1 MRSRF
6 RQALSRRYLQFR
18 RPSPARALPADH
30 RAHRRHPAA
39 GRSVTVNPS
48 PGAWQIP
55 RYLEARRGRLF
66 LDGVDLVDL
75 ASAHGTPLYVY
86 SAARITETA
95 RRIRDAFQR
104 RHPKAFICYA
114 SKALSAIKALR
125 LIEAEGLGIEVN
137 SGGELFRA
145 KLAGFAQH

>member
-1 MRSRF
+1 M
-6 RQALSRRYLQFR
+6 
-18 RPSPARALPADH
+18 
-30 RAHRRHPAA
+30 
-39 GRSVTVNPS
+39 SVNAS

-55 RYLEARRGRLF
+55 RYIEARGSRLF
-66 LDGVDLVDL
+66 MDGIDLVEL
-75 ASAHGTPLYVY
+75 AGAHGTPLYVY

-95 RRIRDAFQR
+95 RRIRHAFQR
-104 RHPKAFICYA
+104 RHPKALICYA

-145 KLAGFAQH
+145 